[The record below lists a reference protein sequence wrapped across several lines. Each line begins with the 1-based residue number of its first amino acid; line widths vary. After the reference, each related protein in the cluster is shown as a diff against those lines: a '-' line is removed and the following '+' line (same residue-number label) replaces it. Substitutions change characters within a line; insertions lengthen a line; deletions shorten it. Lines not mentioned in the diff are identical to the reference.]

1 MNNKQIPAR
10 VSHGRNAFLEAP
22 VKNDNGPERSI
33 LPAGQKPL
41 YLCPHPPAGL
51 DHSIIYLCPH
61 FPAGLDRSILPAGQ
75 TPLYL
80 CRHFTAASE
89 RNIIYMCRHFTAGSE
104 RRILLAGQKPLYVC
118 PYLSAVS
125 DSNIIYMCRQR
136 AGKYRARSAPAE
148 YAAGSG
154 SACSQKP

>member
-22 VKNDNGPERSI
+22 VKNDNGSERSI

-41 YLCPHPPAGL
+41 YLCPHAPAGL

-89 RNIIYMCRHFTAGSE
+89 RNIIYMCLCVTAGMRHLKRLQKLM
-104 RRILLAGQKPLYVC
+104 RREI
-118 PYLSAVS
+118 
-125 DSNIIYMCRQR
+125 CR
-136 AGKYRARSAPAE
+136 
-148 YAAGSG
+148 SG
-154 SACSQKP
+154 RPQQTRLPRLGVPVQISPEA